1 MRQQVYVKFAEALQA
16 RALEKQAAAA
26 QLRKQAAPVQ
36 PGLLGKAMGG
46 VRRFGQLLG
55 GGNKAVVGDYRA
67 LQSGGTS
74 DVINSLKSGKLREA
88 LGNLRAK
95 GSVARL
101 AYDSKQSPELSAE
114 LRKVLAA
121 RLGTGAVLAGG
132 VAAALPSAQQEAKH
146 IYDGD
151 AHARRPRAGW
161 DAYKRLAGWDAQ
173 ARRPVMMFRG

>member
-26 QLRKQAAPVQ
+26 QLRKQAAPAQV
-36 PGLLGKAMGG
+36 GLMGKAVGG
-46 VRRFGQLLG
+46 LKRFGQLLA

-88 LGNLRAK
+88 FGNLRAK

-132 VAAALPSAQQEAKH
+132 VAAALPSAQQAVKPSH
-146 IYDGD
+146 DGVN
-151 AHARRPRAGW
+151 AGPRAGW